1 MRADEGVS
9 KGRACDGP
17 GDLAAADR
25 HGLVELE
32 HRHMD
37 RHGPG
42 WQAVTDGVD
51 GAEGWPLY
59 LDRYAALIKRSR

>member
-17 GDLAAADR
+17 GDLAPMTAMAWWNSST
-25 HGLVELE
+25 GAWTGT
-32 HRHMD
+32 
-37 RHGPG
+37 GPG
-42 WQAVTDGVD
+42 WQAVTDGVE

-59 LDRYAALIKRSR
+59 LDRYAALIREGR